1 MTELADSSSLKK
13 EMNEKNSSKNDQ
25 SSFMGV
31 LDDEEQDEKGNR
43 TNNSTNLQDGN
54 SDEKP
59 KSRANSNIRIK
70 MKSKE

>member
-1 MTELADSSSLKK
+1 MTELADSSSLMK